1 MTSDIQ
7 LRMARA
13 EDAPAL
19 LEIFTPY
26 VLHTAVA
33 FNYEPPTLEEF
44 RATIIDRLRRY
55 PYLVALREGQIIG
68 YAYAS
73 AFKERAAYDWAVE
86 TSIYVK
92 QGQTATGCGRRLYEA
107 LERILKAQHI
117 QSMYACIA
125 YTETPDE
132 HLTNNSP
139 EFHGHMG
146 FEITASF
153 PKCGYKFGKWYD
165 MIWMHKEIG
174 PHTASPLPVLPVTEL
189 DVERTLF

>member
-7 LRMARA
+7 LRMARP

-26 VLHTAVA
+26 VLQTAVA

-44 RATIIDRLRRY
+44 RSTMTDRLRRY
-55 PYLVALREGQIIG
+55 PYLVAQRGEELIG

-73 AFKERAAYDWAVE
+73 PFKQRAAYDWAVE

-92 QGQTATGCGRRLYEA
+92 QGQTGTGCGRKLYEA
-107 LERILKAQHI
+107 LERILRAQHI
-117 QSMYACIA
+117 LSMYACIA
-125 YTETPDE
+125 YTDHEDA
-132 HLTNNSP
+132 HLTNNSMR
-139 EFHGHMG
+139 FHAHMG
-146 FEITASF
+146 YELTAKF
-153 PKCGYKFGKWYD
+153 PKCGFKFGKWYD

-174 PHTASPLPVLPVTEL
+174 SHNGPPSPVIPITAL
-189 DVERTLF
+189 DVNLP

>member
-1 MTSDIQ
+1 MSTNCKIR
-7 LRMARA
+7 LARPQDA
-13 EDAPAL
+13 EEL
-19 LEIFTPY
+19 LEIFRPY
-26 VLHTAVA
+26 VLETAVA

-44 RATIIDRLRRY
+44 RNTMEDRLGRY
-55 PYLVALREGQIIG
+55 PYLVAETAEGLMG

-73 AFKERAAYDWAVE
+73 PFKDRAAYDWAVE

-92 QGQTATGCGRRLYEA
+92 QGHAGQGYGRLLHDS
-107 LERILKAQHI
+107 LEELLKSQNIL
-117 QSMYACIA
+117 SMYACIA

-174 PHTASPLPVLPVTEL
+174 PHTASPLPVLPVTAL
-189 DVERTLF
+189 DLERTLF